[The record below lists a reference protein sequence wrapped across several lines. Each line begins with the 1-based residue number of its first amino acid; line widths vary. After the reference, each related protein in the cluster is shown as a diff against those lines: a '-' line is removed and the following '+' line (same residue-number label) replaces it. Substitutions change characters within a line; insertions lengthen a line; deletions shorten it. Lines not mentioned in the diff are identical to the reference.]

1 MPKKEP
7 EANTAK
13 PKRGWVSRFS
23 KSQKPNDSS
32 VADSRSPKQT
42 FLPSKQP
49 SVKQVQDVEK
59 VDGKEKKS
67 WLSFASKKPKDPTE
81 PRVVANKSERAK
93 VDEPAAKTG
102 RRGLFGM
109 LDGLKLKPP
118 PEEKTRQNSPGS
130 MKPMPIKQGQQIPS
144 TQGDSDENEGDDDYS
159 GRPMSKADRK
169 KHRRQQLDD
178 RRAA

>member
-7 EANTAK
+7 DADTAK

-67 WLSFASKKPKDPTE
+67 WMSFASKKPKDPTE
-81 PRVVANKSERAK
+81 PRVGANKSERAK
-93 VDEPAAKTG
+93 VDEPASKTG

-144 TQGDSDENEGDDDYS
+144 TQGDSDEDEGDDDYS

-169 KHRRQQLDD
+169 KLRRQQLDD